1 MDLLKAC
8 DSCMNN
14 NYKPNTG
21 PCYDCFGNSNW
32 VKKPGD
38 PNNYYWPE
46 LPEDLERWRVQ
57 EKKKKEMLT
66 LYALTKD
73 AVNTLAALC
82 DRKSEII
89 IDALTGILWN
99 KETADCLKKFREDKI
114 K

>member
-8 DSCMNN
+8 DSCKNN
-14 NYKPNTG
+14 TCMPNTG
-21 PCYDCFGNSNW
+21 PCYDCYGNSNW
-32 VKKPGD
+32 AKKPGD

-66 LYALTKD
+66 LYTGMNA
-73 AVNTLAALC
+73 AVNNLATLC
-82 DRKSEII
+82 DRKREVI

-99 KETADCLKKFREDKI
+99 KETADCLKKLGEDKI

>member
-1 MDLLKAC
+1 
-8 DSCMNN
+8 MNN
-14 NYKPNTG
+14 SYIPNSG
-21 PCYDCFGNSNW
+21 PCYDCYGNSNW

-46 LPEDLERWRVQ
+46 LPEDLELWRVQ

-66 LYALTKD
+66 LYTVMND
-73 AVNTLAALC
+73 AVNTLATLC

-99 KETADCLKKFREDKI
+99 KETAGCLKKLREDKI

>member
-8 DSCMNN
+8 DSCINK
-14 NYKPNTG
+14 NYEPDYG
-21 PCYDCFGNSNW
+21 PCYDCYENSNW

-57 EKKKKEMLT
+57 EKKKKEMLAR
-66 LYALTKD
+66 YALIKD
-73 AVNTLAALC
+73 AVDTLAKLC
-82 DRKSEII
+82 EEKSDIL
-89 IDALTGILWN
+89 IDTLTGILWSEEDAGYL
-99 KETADCLKKFREDKI
+99 KEARKDKI

>member
-14 NYKPNTG
+14 AYMPNTG
-21 PCYDCFGNSNW
+21 PCYDCYGNSNW

-46 LPEDLERWRVQ
+46 LPEDVERWRVQ

-66 LYALTKD
+66 LQALTKD
-73 AVNTLAALC
+73 AVNTLATLC
-82 DRKSEII
+82 DRKREVI
-89 IDALTGILWN
+89 IDALIGILWS
-99 KETADCLKKFREDKI
+99 KETADCLKKLGEDKI